1 MIKHILLFKF
11 KEGVGE
17 KEKNIGINMLRDL
30 KNKIPEI
37 KEWEVGVQRK
47 KELSEKF
54 YDFVQVSSFE
64 DEKAM
69 DAFSQNPEH
78 EKVKQYLKAR
88 ATWVKVDYDF

>member
-11 KEGVGE
+11 KEGVSE
-17 KEKNIGINMLRDL
+17 EEKNTSINILRNL
-30 KNKIPEI
+30 KNKVPEI

-64 DEKAM
+64 NIKAM
-69 DAFSQNPEH
+69 DAFGQNPEH
-78 EKVKQYLKAR
+78 EKVK
-88 ATWVKVDYDF
+88 